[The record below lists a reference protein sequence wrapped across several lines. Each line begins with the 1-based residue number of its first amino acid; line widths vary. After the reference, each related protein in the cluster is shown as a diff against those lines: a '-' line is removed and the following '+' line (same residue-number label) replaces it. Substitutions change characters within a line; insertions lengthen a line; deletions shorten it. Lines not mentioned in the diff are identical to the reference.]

1 MFFSPEFNFVNFWKQ
16 CLNEKKT
23 KLSSSKKPST
33 STSALT
39 LKVQCNISEYFARN
53 NPKLNLLEILQD
65 GDENPKDT
73 SKQKRK
79 YYAFSEAKT
88 EESPINPSSEPQKL
102 TCIIPKED
110 DNRNLKQNPITTKHV
125 EEEEGKEQDRA
136 EEEKDK
142 EEENSPTVERK
153 VNKNSS
159 KSSFFFPNIL

>member
-1 MFFSPEFNFVNFWKQ
+1 MSER
-16 CLNEKKT
+16 KKT

-73 SKQKRK
+73 SKEKRK

-88 EESPINPSSEPQKL
+88 EESPINPSSEP
-102 TCIIPKED
+102 
-110 DNRNLKQNPITTKHV
+110 
-125 EEEEGKEQDRA
+125 QDRA